1 LTSSIT
7 GWWGES
13 GAGSAHRR
21 REIVENLSTI
31 GGVAHVIR
39 LTNGPDDAACCPT
52 ARMTGDL
59 RWNGKTVVAEDVRE
73 LN

>member
-1 LTSSIT
+1 M
-7 GWWGES
+7 
-13 GAGSAHRR
+13 
-21 REIVENLSTI
+21 
-31 GGVAHVIR
+31 IR